1 MNMADDFDP
10 YLAWLGIATTAR
22 PPSHYQLLGVAE
34 FEVDGAKIAS
44 AADRRMAEIR
54 SYQTGPRGRYTQK
67 LLNELSLARRCLLD
81 PRTKSAYDQGLAQQ
95 RMAPATC
102 EPMAPPLAEPPAA
115 PPPARLSAVFAAV
128 FLPRGDATDSAEP
141 DANARWWL
149 PFGVL
154 FAMIIVGVGGT
165 VFYLWPPPSKRAL
178 VAETKPKV
186 SPVIPPEPEREP
198 IITQEGSGDLGF
210 PLSVAELSGAL
221 VAADQNGATLITG
234 WRDDTT
240 IARWNFKLVRPA
252 VFQVQLVYVAEGAGN
267 GQWELQSETE
277 TKTRDIEA
285 GATTDEFFWRI
296 HRGGEQ
302 TFALA
307 VSGLPEGASVTLK
320 SIRLK
325 YEGGQLK

>member
-1 MNMADDFDP
+1 MADDFDP
-10 YLAWLGIATTAR
+10 YLAWLGIAATVR

-34 FEVDGAKIAS
+34 FESDAAKIAA

-81 PRTKSAYDQGLAQQ
+81 PKTKSAYDQGLAQ
-95 RMAPATC
+95 RRATPATY
-102 EPMAPPLAEPPAA
+102 EPMAPPLAEPPTA
-115 PPPARLSAVFAAV
+115 PPPARLAAVFAAV
-128 FLPRGDATDSAEP
+128 FSPRAEATDSAEP

-154 FAMIIVGVGGT
+154 FALIIVGVGGT
-165 VFYLWPPPSKRAL
+165 AFYLWPPPSKPVPAPL
-178 VAETKPKV
+178 VETKPKM
-186 SPVIPPEPEREP
+186 PPPIPPEPEREP
-198 IITQEGSGDLGF
+198 IITQEGSGDLSF

-240 IARWNFKLVRPA
+240 IARWKFKLVRPA
-252 VFQVQLVYVAEGAGN
+252 VFQVQLVYVAEGAGT

-320 SIRLK
+320 SIRFK